1 MQDTDLFQMALG
13 LFPPWLVERC
23 TFDPE
28 QKQLD
33 IYIDFSRGGEFPCP
47 ECGRLGCK
55 AYDTLNKVWRHLNF
69 FQHVSYLH
77 VRTPRVECP
86 TCGVKQAP
94 VPWAR
99 EASGFTLLFEAFIM
113 AMAKEMPVNAIA
125 RLVGEHDTR
134 IWRILHHYVE
144 KARGEQDYSRVR
156 TVGMDETSSKRGHN
170 YITVF
175 VDMDKSKVLFAT
187 PGKDAATLTAFKK
200 DLEAHGGR
208 AENIKQACCDMSPAF
223 IRGIEDTFENSS
235 ITFDKFH
242 IVKIINEALDEVRR
256 IEKKTRP
263 ELKKTR
269 FAWLKNPRNLKAK
282 QQSLIET
289 LSVPKLNLKTAKAYQ
304 IKLTFQDLYAQAK
317 EKAEEFL
324 KRWYFWATHCRLQ
337 PMIDAARTIKRHWD
351 GVLAWFDFGIT
362 NGVLEGINSLIQA
375 AKAKARGYRSARNL
389 ITVVY
394 LIAGKLTPYINLG
407 DLSPRPPGV
416 YRIEA
421 NG

>member
-33 IYIDFSRGGEFPCP
+33 IYIDFSRGGEFTCP
-47 ECGRLGCK
+47 ECGRPGCK

-69 FQHVSYLH
+69 FQHVTYLH

-86 TCGVKQAP
+86 GCGIKQVP

-134 IWRILHHYVE
+134 IWRILHHYCR
-144 KARGEQDYSRVR
+144 RGPER
-156 TVGMDETSSKRGHN
+156 TRLLRGLHGRMDETSSKRGHN

-187 PGKDAATLTAFKK
+187 PGKDAATLTAFKE

-223 IRGIEDTFENSS
+223 IRGIEDTFQNST
-235 ITFDKFH
+235 ITFDRFH
-242 IVKIINEALDEVRR
+242 ILKIVNEALDEVRR
-256 IEKKTRP
+256 MEQKTRP

-269 FAWLKNPRNLKAK
+269 FAWLKNPKNLTVK
-282 QQSLIET
+282 QHGIIED
-289 LSVPKLNLKTAKAYQ
+289 LNVPKLNLKTAKGYQ
-304 IKLTFQDLYAQAK
+304 IKLTFQELYEQPR
-317 EKAEEFL
+317 EQAEEFL
-324 KRWYFWATHCRLQ
+324 KRWYFWATHSRLQ
-337 PMIDAARTIKRHWD
+337 PMIEAARTIKRHWD
-351 GVLAWFDFGIT
+351 GVLRWFESGIT
-362 NGVLEGINSLIQA
+362 NGILEGINSLIQA
-375 AKAKARGYRSARNL
+375 AKAKARGYRSTRNL
-389 ITVVY
+389 ITIVY
-394 LIAGKLTPYINLG
+394 LIAGKL
-407 DLSPRPPGV
+407 DLSV
-416 YRIEA
+416 THT
-421 NG
+421 